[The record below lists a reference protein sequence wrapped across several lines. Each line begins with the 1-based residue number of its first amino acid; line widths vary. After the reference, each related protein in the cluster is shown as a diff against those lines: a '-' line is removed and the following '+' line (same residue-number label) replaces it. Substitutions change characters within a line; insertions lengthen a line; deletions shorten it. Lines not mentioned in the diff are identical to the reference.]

1 MIEYKYRKKDNK
13 FTENGHT
20 MFEVDVLER
29 LKRLSYLEEQ
39 VKQGQLLPKHLV
51 ISDELTTDWLMDKHP
66 ELTARE
72 AMSLKWFCFNRPA
85 KIRLKGCYGNGEN
98 MLPKWQESLKQN

>member
-1 MIEYKYRKKDNK
+1 MIEYKYNKKENK

-51 ISDELTTDWLMDKHP
+51 SKCDCSLLVACEICGDE
-66 ELTARE
+66 
-72 AMSLKWFCFNRPA
+72 
-85 KIRLKGCYGNGEN
+85 KGLDGDFWKNKDVC
-98 MLPKWQESLKQN
+98 

>member
-1 MIEYKYRKKDNK
+1 MIEYKYTKQETK

-29 LKRLSYLEEQ
+29 LKRLAYLEEQ

-51 ISDELTTDWLMDKHP
+51 SKSFTEKEVGDAYSLGFKD
-66 ELTARE
+66 
-72 AMSLKWFCFNRPA
+72 AMGKYR
-85 KIRLKGCYGNGEN
+85 KD
-98 MLPKWQESLKQN
+98 